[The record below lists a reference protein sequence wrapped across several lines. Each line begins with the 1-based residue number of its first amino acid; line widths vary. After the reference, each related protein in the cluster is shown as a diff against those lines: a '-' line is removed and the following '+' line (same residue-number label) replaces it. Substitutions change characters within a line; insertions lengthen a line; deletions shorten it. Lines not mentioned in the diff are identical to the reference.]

1 MTGSGKPA
9 LSGRGGRQPRAVAW
23 EHRLQSERKFSSGDA
38 VVLYLK
44 ENEDVKANMNMMMPS
59 GFKRNLC
66 ACGFTSF
73 NSYNV
78 NGPDRPE
85 VEAR

>member
-1 MTGSGKPA
+1 MAATIA
-9 LSGRGGRQPRAVAW
+9 IRAEIFFW
-23 EHRLQSERKFSSGDA
+23 GPCI
-38 VVLYLK
+38 VLYLK
-44 ENEDVKANMNMMMPS
+44 ENEDVKANVNMMVPI

-85 VEAR
+85 VEA